1 MLFRDFKRLLATLIT
16 GVVGV
21 IVLVDFAATIPVVDV
36 FARLLVNWAALLAA
50 LALVV
55 GLLSVAST
63 HVMRVVRRQ
72 ADWGYSMVLLLT
84 VIGVVFAG
92 TLYPLQGVDG
102 SITFPQSLIEVP
114 IRQIFNT
121 VYQPLAASFLAL
133 LAFFSLS
140 AALRAVQR
148 RTADAL
154 VITLVALVALV
165 AAGLPQVE
173 ALPYFGDAVRWVNEY
188 LVLAGARGLLL
199 GSALGALV
207 AGVRVLLGF
216 DQPYIDR

>member
-1 MLFRDFKRLLATLIT
+1 MLFRDLKRLLATLIT

-21 IVLVDFAATIPVVDV
+21 IVLIDFAATIPGVDA
-36 FARLLVNWAALLAA
+36 FARLLVEWAAALAA

-55 GLLSVAST
+55 GLLSVAIT
-63 HVMRVVRRQ
+63 HFMRIVRRQ
-72 ADWGYSMVLLLT
+72 ADWGYSVVLLVSMIV
-84 VIGVVFAG
+84 VIVSG
-92 TLYPLQGVDG
+92 TIIGFTANGYIL
-102 SITFPQSLIEVP
+102 FPQLIDPPVLDL
-114 IRQIFNT
+114 FNAI
-121 VYQPLAASFLAL
+121 YQPLAAAFLAL

-154 VITLVALVALV
+154 VITLVGLVVLL

-173 ALPYFGDAVRWVNEY
+173 SLPYLGDGMRWVNDY

-216 DQPYIDR
+216 DQPYLDR